1 MHACVFL
8 CVSAGEYACDGVR
21 VCGIRRRGAPR
32 GLMLGTPSTLFMAGR
47 ELESGPTSAMDRS
60 ESEGALVLV
69 LGWAARLTGGDDEG
83 PVGRGFTC
91 TLTNRMEPRASP
103 THGVDARTEIR
114 ARTPHSNPRFLD
126 SQRKLKTGKVCFWW
140 ICSML
145 RFKKNAVPVLSIF
158 TLPFGSGLGE
168 GGEHFPAAPLYLSGF
183 LCSLV
188 SLSSCTRAS
197 DHRPPTVRR
206 WPFTAPRSSET
217 A

>member
-1 MHACVFL
+1 MLRALALVCRDRTCEWVGCVHACIFL

-21 VCGIRRRGAPR
+21 VYGIRRRGAPR

-114 ARTPHSNPRFLD
+114 ARTPHARH
-126 SQRKLKTGKVCFWW
+126 T
-140 ICSML
+140 I
-145 RFKKNAVPVLSIF
+145 
-158 TLPFGSGLGE
+158 
-168 GGEHFPAAPLYLSGF
+168 SGF
-183 LCSLV
+183 SKK
-188 SLSSCTRAS
+188 TQNG
-197 DHRPPTVRR
+197 
-206 WPFTAPRSSET
+206 
-217 A
+217 

>member
-1 MHACVFL
+1 MHACIFL

-21 VCGIRRRGAPR
+21 VYGIRRHGAPR

-114 ARTPHSNPRFLD
+114 ARTPHATHDFWILKENSKRVKCVFGGFAQCYASKKMPCLSYLFSLCLLAAASERVRTLPCRPSLPLWLFMFPRF
-126 SQRKLKTGKVCFWW
+126 
-140 ICSML
+140 
-145 RFKKNAVPVLSIF
+145 
-158 TLPFGSGLGE
+158 PFFLHTCIRS
-168 GGEHFPAAPLYLSGF
+168 PASD
-183 LCSLV
+183 CTSLAFH
-188 SLSSCTRAS
+188 RAS
-197 DHRPPTVRR
+197 V
-206 WPFTAPRSSET
+206 F
-217 A
+217 